1 MKLIFDI
8 IKNGKDVPVKR
19 NYHFNMTSGSI
30 GRSDDVDWSLNDSN
44 NYISS
49 NHATVEYKDGI
60 YFIKDHSTNGTF
72 LKYPYKKLP
81 KNISIKI
88 NSTDIFIIGD
98 YEIQA
103 RFIDNDY
110 SQEDIISNDFSAQN
124 TSISNSVSNNQLIP
138 NDDDFLDDF
147 ILEDSNVMDNSFI
160 IPDDDDDEDFNSSV
174 MNMFKDNEDFK
185 EKELNPFNDIE
196 TTIMDTELVDDRS
209 FSDPLNEHINIQNF
223 QEVIEEPLEVKT
235 ETKQEDITEIII
247 EKEEILEEK
256 TVSKE
261 INTVEKKPILTKEET
276 EHSISIIEKKLGI
289 ELSSLNQ
296 EERDFILTE
305 ISDIVINCLD
315 GLKNSLNTKEKI
327 KNDLLIANNN
337 NPQTD
342 ANPVKMGQHA
352 LNLLDNKN
360 ENDIKISEAVKKSFT
375 ELDIHNIAL
384 HRSSKNL
391 INIAVLKF
399 SPKSLEHNFETNGE
413 LNALMPKKYQMWDAY
428 NNMFKKL
435 NEDPDF
441 GINLIEKDFSN
452 EYNNILYSIK
462 LTSI

>member
-8 IKNGKDVPVKR
+8 IKNGKDSSVKR
-19 NYHFNMTSGSI
+19 NHHFNMIGGSI
-30 GRSDDVDWSLNDSN
+30 GRSDDVDWVLSDSN

-49 NHATVEYKDGI
+49 SHLTVEYKDGI
-60 YFIKDHSTNGTF
+60 YFIKDHSTNGTY

-88 NSTDIFIIGD
+88 NSTDIFIIGE

-110 SQEDIISNDFSAQN
+110 SQDDIISNDYSMN
-124 TSISNSVSNNQLIP
+124 NKSINSIPSSNQLIP
-138 NDDDFLDDF
+138 NDDNFLDDF
-147 ILEDSNVMDNSFI
+147 ILEDSKVMNNSFI
-160 IPDDDDDEDFNSSV
+160 IPDDDDNDFDTSV
-174 MNMFKDNEDFK
+174 MNMLNDNSNVQNNDT
-185 EKELNPFNDIE
+185 NPFNDIE
-196 TTIMDTELVDDRS
+196 TTIMDNDFIEERS
-209 FSDPLNEHINIQNF
+209 ESNFLNEHINIQKF
-223 QEVIEEPLEVKT
+223 QQDTEEVITEV
-235 ETKQEDITEIII
+235 II
-247 EKEEILEEK
+247 EKEEVLE
-256 TVSKE
+256 
-261 INTVEKKPILTKEET
+261 KPIEEIKKAPVKEVLTKDET

-289 ELSSLNQ
+289 ELSALSQ
-296 EERDFILTE
+296 EDRDYILTE
-305 ISDIVINCLD
+305 IADITLNCLD

-327 KNDLLIANNN
+327 KNDLLIENNSN
-337 NPQTD
+337 AHNDSNPI
-342 ANPVKMGQHA
+342 KMGQHA
-352 LNLLDNKN
+352 LNLLENKN
-360 ENDIKISEAVKKSFT
+360 TNNIRISEAVKKSFT

-399 SPKSLEHNFETNGE
+399 SPKSLEHHFETNGE
-413 LNALMPKKYQMWDAY
+413 INALMPKKYQMWDAY
-428 NNMFKKL
+428 INMFKKL

-452 EYNNILYSIK
+452 EYNNISYSIK

>member
-1 MKLIFDI
+1 MKLIFDL
-8 IKNGKDVPVKR
+8 IKNGKDIPEKR
-19 NYHFNMTSGSI
+19 NFHFNMTGGSI
-30 GRSDDVDWSLNDSN
+30 GRSDDVDWTLTDRK

-49 NHATVEYKDGI
+49 NHASVEFKDGI
-60 YFIKDHSTNGTF
+60 YFIKDQSTNGTY

-110 SQEDIISNDFSAQN
+110 SQDDIINNDYSR
-124 TSISNSVSNNQLIP
+124 SNNNSRNPQLGTQLIP

-147 ILEDSNVMDNSFI
+147 ILEDSNVMNNSFI
-160 IPDDDDDEDFNSSV
+160 IPDDDSDFGSNV
-174 MNMFKDNEDFK
+174 MNMFNDKKDVENNN
-185 EKELNPFNDIE
+185 LNPFNNIK
-196 TTIMDTELVDDRS
+196 TTILDTEFVDDRTYT
-209 FSDPLNEHINIQNF
+209 DPLNQHINVQSF
-223 QEVIEEPLEVKT
+223 TEVIEPEVIKEEEIIQEVTPKKVVEEVT
-235 ETKQEDITEIII
+235 EVII
-247 EKEEILEEK
+247 EKEEIIEEPI
-256 TVSKE
+256 T
-261 INTVEKKPILTKEET
+261 KKPILSKEET
-276 EHSISIIEKKLGI
+276 EQGISIIEKKLGI

-296 EERDFILTE
+296 EDRDYILTE

-315 GLKNSLNTKEKI
+315 GLKKSLNTKEKI
-327 KNDLLIANNN
+327 KNDLLISNNSHAYN
-337 NPQTD
+337 D
-342 ANPVKMGQHA
+342 SNPVKMGQHA
-352 LNLLDNKN
+352 LNLLENKN
-360 ENDIKISEAVKKSFT
+360 NNDIKISEAVNKSFK

-399 SPKSLEHNFETNGE
+399 SPKSLEHHFETSGE

-428 NNMFKKL
+428 INMFKKL

-441 GINLIEKDFSN
+441 GINLIEKDFSK
-452 EYNNILYSIK
+452 EYNNISYSIK

>member
-1 MKLIFDI
+1 MKLIFDL
-8 IKNGKDVPVKR
+8 IKNGKDIPEKR
-19 NYHFNMTSGSI
+19 NFHFNMTGGSI
-30 GRSDDVDWSLNDSN
+30 GRSNDVDWTLTDRK

-49 NHATVEYKDGI
+49 NHASVEFKDGI
-60 YFIKDHSTNGTF
+60 YFIKDQSTNGTY

-110 SQEDIISNDFSAQN
+110 SQDDIINNDYSR
-124 TSISNSVSNNQLIP
+124 SNNKFSSPQLGTQLIP

-147 ILEDSNVMDNSFI
+147 ILEDSNVMNNSFI
-160 IPDDDDDEDFNSSV
+160 IPDDDNDFGSNV
-174 MNMFKDNEDFK
+174 MNMFNDKNDVHNDN
-185 EKELNPFNDIE
+185 LNPFNDIQ
-196 TTIMDTELVDDRS
+196 TTILDTDFVEDRTY
-209 FSDPLNEHINIQNF
+209 SDPLNQHINVQNF
-223 QEVIEEPLEVKT
+223 TEVIEPEELKEEAIIEKTKPKRVIEEVT
-235 ETKQEDITEIII
+235 EVIL
-247 EKEEILEEK
+247 EKEEIIEEP
-256 TVSKE
+256 
-261 INTVEKKPILTKEET
+261 IIQKPIFSKEET
-276 EHSISIIEKKLGI
+276 EHGLSIIEKKLGI

-296 EERDFILTE
+296 EDRDYILTE
-305 ISDIVINCLD
+305 ISDIVINSLD
-315 GLKNSLNTKEKI
+315 GLKKSLNTKEKI
-327 KNDLLIANNN
+327 KKDLLISNNSN
-337 NPQTD
+337 AYND
-342 ANPVKMGQHA
+342 SNPVKMGQHA
-352 LNLLDNKN
+352 LNLLENKN
-360 ENDIKISEAVKKSFT
+360 SNDIKISEAVNKSFK

-399 SPKSLEHNFETNGE
+399 SPKSLEHHFETNGE

-428 NNMFKKL
+428 INMFKKL

-441 GINLIEKDFSN
+441 GINLIEKDFSK
-452 EYNNILYSIK
+452 EYNNISYSIK

>member
-1 MKLIFDI
+1 MKLIFDL
-8 IKNGKDVPVKR
+8 IKNGKDIPEKR
-19 NYHFNMTSGSI
+19 NFHFNMTGGSI
-30 GRSDDVDWSLNDSN
+30 GRSDDVDWTLTDRK

-49 NHATVEYKDGI
+49 NHASVEFKDGI
-60 YFIKDHSTNGTF
+60 YFIKDQSTNGTY

-110 SQEDIISNDFSAQN
+110 SQDDIINNDYSR
-124 TSISNSVSNNQLIP
+124 SNNKFSSPQLGTQLIP

-147 ILEDSNVMDNSFI
+147 ILEDSNVMNNSFI
-160 IPDDDDDEDFNSSV
+160 IPDDDNDFGSNV
-174 MNMFKDNEDFK
+174 MNMFNDKNDVHNDN
-185 EKELNPFNDIE
+185 LNPFNDIQ
-196 TTIMDTELVDDRS
+196 TTILNTDFVDDRTY
-209 FSDPLNEHINIQNF
+209 SDPLNQHINVQNF
-223 QEVIEEPLEVKT
+223 TEVIEPEELKEEAIIEKTKRKRVIEEVT
-235 ETKQEDITEIII
+235 EVIL
-247 EKEEILEEK
+247 EKEEIIEEP
-256 TVSKE
+256 
-261 INTVEKKPILTKEET
+261 IIQKPIFSKEET
-276 EHSISIIEKKLGI
+276 EHGLSIIEKKLGI

-296 EERDFILTE
+296 EDRDYILTE
-305 ISDIVINCLD
+305 ISDIVINSLD
-315 GLKNSLNTKEKI
+315 GLKKSLNTKEKI
-327 KNDLLIANNN
+327 KKDLLISNNSN
-337 NPQTD
+337 AYND
-342 ANPVKMGQHA
+342 SNPVKMGQHA
-352 LNLLDNKN
+352 LNLLENKN
-360 ENDIKISEAVKKSFT
+360 SNDIKISEAVNKSFK

-399 SPKSLEHNFETNGE
+399 SPKSLEHHFETNGE

-428 NNMFKKL
+428 INMFKKL

-441 GINLIEKDFSN
+441 GINLIEKDFSK
-452 EYNNILYSIK
+452 EYNNISYSIK

>member
-1 MKLIFDI
+1 MKLIFDL
-8 IKNGKDVPVKR
+8 IKNGKDIPEKR
-19 NYHFNMTSGSI
+19 NFHFDMTGGSI
-30 GRSDDVDWSLNDSN
+30 GRSDDVDWTLTDRK

-49 NHATVEYKDGI
+49 NHASVEFKDGI
-60 YFIKDHSTNGTF
+60 YFIKDQSTNGTY

-110 SQEDIISNDFSAQN
+110 SQDDIINNDYSR
-124 TSISNSVSNNQLIP
+124 SNNKFSSPQLGTQLIP

-147 ILEDSNVMDNSFI
+147 ILEDSNVMNNSFI
-160 IPDDDDDEDFNSSV
+160 IPDDDNDFGSNV
-174 MNMFKDNEDFK
+174 MNMFNDKNDVHNNN
-185 EKELNPFNDIE
+185 LNPFNDIQ
-196 TTIMDTELVDDRS
+196 TTILDTDFVDDRTY
-209 FSDPLNEHINIQNF
+209 SDPLNQHINVQNF
-223 QEVIEEPLEVKT
+223 TEVIEPEELKEEAIIEKTKPKRVIEEVT
-235 ETKQEDITEIII
+235 EVIL
-247 EKEEILEEK
+247 EKEEIIEEP
-256 TVSKE
+256 
-261 INTVEKKPILTKEET
+261 IIQKPIFSKEET
-276 EHSISIIEKKLGI
+276 EHGLSIIEKKLGI

-296 EERDFILTE
+296 EDRDYILTE
-305 ISDIVINCLD
+305 ISDIVINSLD
-315 GLKNSLNTKEKI
+315 GLKKSLNTKEKI
-327 KNDLLIANNN
+327 KKDLLISNNSN
-337 NPQTD
+337 AYND
-342 ANPVKMGQHA
+342 SNPVKMGQHA
-352 LNLLDNKN
+352 LNLLENKN
-360 ENDIKISEAVKKSFT
+360 SNDIKISEAVNKSFK

-399 SPKSLEHNFETNGE
+399 SPKSLEHHFQTNGE

-428 NNMFKKL
+428 INMFKKL

-441 GINLIEKDFSN
+441 GINLIEKDFSK
-452 EYNNILYSIK
+452 EYNNISYSIK

>member
-30 GRSDDVDWSLNDSN
+30 GRSDGVDWSLIDSN

-49 NHATVEYKDGI
+49 NHATIEYKDGI
-60 YFIKDHSTNGTF
+60 YFFKDHSTNGTY
-72 LKYPYKKLP
+72 LKYPHKKLP

-103 RFIDNDY
+103 RFMDNDY
-110 SQEDIISNDFSAQN
+110 SQDDIISNDY
-124 TSISNSVSNNQLIP
+124 TSNNKTLKNIPVSNQLIP

-147 ILEDSNVMDNSFI
+147 ILEDTSVMDNSFI
-160 IPDDDDDEDFNSSV
+160 IPDEDNDFNTNV
-174 MNMFKDNEDFK
+174 MNMFNSNENTKNKD
-185 EKELNPFNDIE
+185 LNPFNDIQ
-196 TTIMDTELVDDRS
+196 TTIMDTEFIEERTS
-209 FSDPLNEHINIQNF
+209 SDPLNEHINIQNF
-223 QEVIEEPLEVKT
+223 QEIIEPEEIEEEVQPEKIS
-235 ETKQEDITEIII
+235 EVVI
-247 EKEEILEEK
+247 EKEEI
-256 TVSKE
+256 
-261 INTVEKKPILTKEET
+261 IQKPILTQEET

-296 EERDFILTE
+296 EDRDFILTE

-327 KNDLLIANNN
+327 KNDLLISSNTTQHN
-337 NPQTD
+337 D
-342 ANPVKMGQHA
+342 SNPVKMGQHA
-352 LNLLDNKN
+352 LNLLDNKKDN
-360 ENDIKISEAVKKSFT
+360 NIKISEAVKKSFT

-399 SPKSLEHNFETNGE
+399 SPKSLEHNFETSGE

>member
-1 MKLIFDI
+1 MKLIFDL
-8 IKNGKDVPVKR
+8 IKNGKDIPEKR
-19 NYHFNMTSGSI
+19 NFHFNMTGGSI
-30 GRSDDVDWSLNDSN
+30 GRSDDSDWTLTDRK

-49 NHATVEYKDGI
+49 NHVLVEFKDGI
-60 YFIKDHSTNGTF
+60 YFIKDQSTNGTY

-103 RFIDNDY
+103 RFIDDDY
-110 SQEDIISNDFSAQN
+110 SKEDIISNNDYTN
-124 TSISNSVSNNQLIP
+124 TKQLNTQLIP

-147 ILEDSNVMDNSFI
+147 ILEDSNIMNNSFI
-160 IPDDDDDEDFNSSV
+160 IPDDDNEFNSNV
-174 MNMFKDNEDFK
+174 MNMFNEKKDGKNDD
-185 EKELNPFNDIE
+185 LNPFSNTE
-196 TTIMDTELVDDRS
+196 TTILDNDFVDDRTYS
-209 FSDPLNEHINIQNF
+209 NPLNEHINVKNF
-223 QEVIEEPLEVKT
+223 TEVIEPELIKPE
-235 ETKQEDITEIII
+235 ETTMQREEITEVII
-247 EKEEILEEK
+247 EKEEIIEEEVIEEPVK
-256 TVSKE
+256 V
-261 INTVEKKPILTKEET
+261 KPSLSKEET
-276 EHSISIIEKKLGI
+276 EHSISVIEKKLGI

-296 EERDFILTE
+296 EDRDYILTE
-305 ISDIVINCLD
+305 ISDIVINCLE

-327 KNDLLIANNN
+327 KGDLLISKNSPSHKDS
-337 NPQTD
+337 NPI
-342 ANPVKMGQHA
+342 KMGQHA
-352 LNLLDNKN
+352 LNILESRNS
-360 ENDIKISEAVKKSFT
+360 NDIKISEAVKKSFK

-391 INIAVLKF
+391 VNIAALKF
-399 SPKSLEHNFETNGE
+399 SPKSLEYHFETNGQ

-428 NNMFKKL
+428 INMFKKL

-441 GINLIEKDFSN
+441 GINLIEKEFSK